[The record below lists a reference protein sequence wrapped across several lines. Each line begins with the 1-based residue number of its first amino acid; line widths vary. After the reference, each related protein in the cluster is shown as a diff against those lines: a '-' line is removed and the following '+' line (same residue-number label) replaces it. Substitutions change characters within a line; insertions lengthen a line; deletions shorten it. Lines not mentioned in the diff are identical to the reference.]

1 MYFFAVAFGVFGAG
15 VSALSA
21 VAFLLARPV
30 SPPQEAVQALWGLAA
45 LVGVIIMALGF
56 ILAALIELKQ
66 PRDEK
71 SEVPADELPPE

>member
-21 VAFLLARPV
+21 IVFLLSRPV
-30 SPPQEAVQALWGLAA
+30 SPPQEAVQALWGLAV

-56 ILAALIELKQ
+56 ILAALLELKQ
-66 PRDEK
+66 PQEVR
-71 SEVPADELPPE
+71 SEPLIDELPPE